1 MDLKSEIQDL
11 LSPSG
16 APGKPKAVL
25 SPEVRPVN
33 VNTQNP
39 KEFLSAMEEYPGRLA
54 EILNKFPAMKS
65 LINNDSKEGQSFRLD
80 VFLRIHTQLLMQP
93 GMRSVELFGMY
104 ERSDMDAFIKTLTL
118 GKTGQEAKNT
128 ETEWRQL
135 SEAITRSHDV
145 NYWQMQPGS
154 NMDNFSR
161 SLKLFQEYYSNK
173 AFSQPAVNLALKA
186 YEKTLEE
193 IRNAN
198 NGRVPKEFM
207 AYASQGLQSN
217 WDDVTSG
224 ELLKRQISMQTD
236 NAGHFESKMYLTL
249 AKAEGIASGRF
260 AEIIAGKR
268 GLIDRFI
275 TAIRNRI
282 LPSTAHS
289 APPMISMPSAV

>member
-1 MDLKSEIQDL
+1 MDLKSEIQDP

-16 APGKPKAVL
+16 PPGIPKAVL

-54 EILNKFPAMKS
+54 KILNKFPEMKS

-93 GMRSVELFGMY
+93 GMRSVELFGLY
-104 ERSDMDAFIKTLTL
+104 EKSDMDAFIKTLTL

-161 SLKLFQEYYSNK
+161 SLKLFQECYSNK

-207 AYASQGLQSN
+207 AYARQGLQSN

-282 LPSTAHS
+282 SPSTAHS
-289 APPMISMPSAV
+289 APSMIPRPSAV